1 MDKVSYYIGIVVGFL
16 LVVGFG
22 LLVRFVFKTKRVK
35 PEYDERQMI
44 ARGKAYKVGF
54 FTLLIYGAVCTVLQ
68 AMELHWCDGLL
79 REVVG
84 IVIGVGAFAIVSILN
99 DAYLGFN
106 ENTGYTIGVMAL
118 IGFLNLGSA
127 IIGIITDGLWK
138 DGKVTTSIVNLLIS
152 LLFFVIL
159 MTYWLH
165 KKQNS
170 DVTDAEE
177 EQ

>member
-1 MDKVSYYIGIVVGFL
+1 MDKVSYYIGVIVGFL

-68 AMELHWCDGLL
+68 ALEIYWCSGLL
-79 REVVG
+79 REVIG
-84 IVIGVGAFAIVSILN
+84 IVIGAGAFAVVAILN

-106 ENTGYTIGVMAL
+106 ENTGYTIGVISL
-118 IGFLNLGSA
+118 IGLLNLGSG
-127 IIGIITDGLWK
+127 IIGILADGLWK
-138 DGKVTTSIVNLLIS
+138 DGAVTTPIVNLLIFF
-152 LLFFVIL
+152 LFLVIVV
-159 MTYWLH
+159 TYWLH
-165 KKQNS
+165 KKKGNENEE
-170 DVTDAEE
+170 VEE
-177 EQ
+177 E